1 MQDGSFLREREIGM
15 NWKEMF
21 AKVNLKEFFNIKSI
35 FFILLGNAMYSVAV
49 AAFIIPNGLITGG
62 TTGLSI
68 FAHNQLGI
76 PISAFVAGFN
86 VLMFVLGLIFLGLNF
101 ALSTLLSTII
111 YPVFLEIFQNIPALQ
126 NMTEDPLLAVIMA
139 GLMVGAGLGLVVRVG
154 GSTGGMDIPPLI
166 LNKYFRIPVSVS
178 LNVFDIL
185 ILLPQILYNPPER
198 VLYGILLV
206 MIYTT
211 VLDKVL
217 VMGNTKTEVKI
228 ISKQV
233 EEVRQAI
240 LAQVDRGVTML
251 YGEGGYKQEQKQI
264 VLSIV
269 SNRELPQV
277 EKLIRQI
284 DPEAFMIISRVTEVR
299 GRGFSLSKH
308 YGEEEG

>member
-1 MQDGSFLREREIGM
+1 MDKAYLKRASTV
-15 NWKEMF
+15 
-21 AKVNLKEFFNIKSI
+21 AKVIFGNVFYAFVIKLFLLPGNL
-35 FFILLGNAMYSVAV
+35 M
-49 AAFIIPNGLITGG
+49 TGG
-62 TTGLSI
+62 TTGIGLVVKHFTGASI
-68 FAHNQLGI
+68 SG
-76 PISAFVAGFN
+76 
-86 VLMFVLGLIFLGLNF
+86 FVLAFNIVMLIVGVIFLGKKF
-101 ALSTLLSTII
+101 ALTTILSSFTYPIALEAANHIFGDLVITDNPMLNTI
-111 YPVFLEIFQNIPALQ
+111 F
-126 NMTEDPLLAVIMA
+126 
-139 GLMVGAGLGLVVRVG
+139 AGLGIGIGLGIVIRTG
-154 GSTGGMDIPPLI
+154 ASTGGMDIPPLI

-198 VLYGILLV
+198 VLYGIL
-206 MIYTT
+206 
-211 VLDKVL
+211 L

-308 YGEEEG
+308 YGEEEDCRCCKNSTVD

>member
-1 MQDGSFLREREIGM
+1 MDKAYLKRASTV
-15 NWKEMF
+15 
-21 AKVNLKEFFNIKSI
+21 AKVIFGNVFYAFVIKLFLLPGNL
-35 FFILLGNAMYSVAV
+35 M
-49 AAFIIPNGLITGG
+49 TGG
-62 TTGLSI
+62 TTGIGLVVKHFTGASI
-68 FAHNQLGI
+68 SG
-76 PISAFVAGFN
+76 
-86 VLMFVLGLIFLGLNF
+86 FVLAFNIVMLIVGVIFLGKKF
-101 ALSTLLSTII
+101 ALTTILSSFT
-111 YPVFLEIFQNIPALQ
+111 YPIALEAANHIFGIG
-126 NMTEDPLLAVIMA
+126 I
-139 GLMVGAGLGLVVRVG
+139 GLGIVIRTG
-154 GSTGGMDIPPLI
+154 ASTGGMDIPPLI

-206 MIYTT
+206 IIYTT

-251 YGEGGYKQEQKQI
+251 YGEGGYKQEQTQI

-308 YGEEEG
+308 YGEEEDC